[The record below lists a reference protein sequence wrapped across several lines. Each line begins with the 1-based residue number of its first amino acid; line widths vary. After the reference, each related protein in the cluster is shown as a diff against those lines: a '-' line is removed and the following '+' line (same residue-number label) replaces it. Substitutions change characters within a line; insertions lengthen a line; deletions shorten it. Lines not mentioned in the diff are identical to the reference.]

1 MIITS
6 ILEVRLI
13 WIVWN
18 VLSKNV
24 NSIVLMKLC
33 LIYNFAQ
40 HYRTS
45 IFKLIDQEYDCSF
58 VFGNE
63 YLNIK
68 KMDYSLLRG
77 DVTEVPTKKL
87 SGGWLYRPGI
97 QKYLRKDFDCY
108 LLLGESRALS
118 TWLFCLKARF
128 LHPRKKVYF
137 WSHGWYGKENRVERL
152 LKKLFFRLPNGG
164 VFLYGN
170 YARELMIKEGFNP
183 EKLYTI
189 HNSLAYD
196 EQVAVRQ
203 QLMDKP
209 IYKEHFRNDYP
220 NLFFVGRLTTI
231 KKLDMVLS
239 AMAQLKDKGQNY
251 NMTFIGGGD
260 VQEELETI
268 ANELGLNDNIW
279 FFGPCY
285 DEKVLGEMIYNA
297 DLCVSPGNIGLTAM
311 HSLVF
316 GTPAITH
323 DDFQHQMPEFE
334 AIREGETGT
343 FFENGN
349 VSSLAE
355 KIARWFER
363 HKDDRE
369 FVRKVCM
376 TEIDENWTPQFQIGV
391 LKQHLV

>member
-1 MIITS
+1 
-6 ILEVRLI
+6 
-13 WIVWN
+13 
-18 VLSKNV
+18 
-24 NSIVLMKLC
+24 MKLC
-33 LIYNFAQ
+33 IIYNFAQ

-68 KMDYSLLRG
+68 KMDYSLLRSE
-77 DVTEVPTKKL
+77 VTEVPTKKL

-108 LLLGESRALS
+108 LILGESHALS
-118 TWLFCLKARF
+118 TWLFCIKAKLF
-128 LHPRKKVYF
+128 HPRKKVYF
-137 WSHGWYGKENRVERL
+137 WSHGWYGKESRVERL

-196 EQVAVRQ
+196 EQVSVRK
-203 QLMDKP
+203 QLAFKP
-209 IYKEHFRNDYP
+209 IYKDYFGNDNP

-231 KKLDMVLS
+231 KKLDMVLY
-239 AMAQLKDKGQNY
+239 AMARLKEKGQYY

-260 VQEELETI
+260 VQGNLEAL
-268 ANELGLNDNIW
+268 ANELGLSDNVW
-279 FFGPCY
+279 FYGPCY
-285 DEKVLGEMIYNA
+285 DEKVLGELIYNA

-311 HSLVF
+311 HALVF

-323 DDFQHQMPEFE
+323 DDFPHQMPEFE
-334 AIREGETGT
+334 AIREGVTGT
-343 FFENGN
+343 FFKNGN
-349 VSSLAE
+349 VDSLAE
-355 KIARWFER
+355 RIANWFEK

-369 FVRKVCM
+369 AVRKDCM
-376 TEIDENWTPQFQIGV
+376 KEIDESWTPQYQIEI
-391 LKQHLV
+391 LKKYLV